1 MLCEY
6 CNLKPATV
14 ILKQNIDGEMK
25 TVHICRDCAQSLGV
39 TLDKINVGEVMNDM
53 DSFFASMFGKKSSS
67 TSKPGTNACDFC
79 GMTLTELQKTG
90 KAGCANCYN
99 VFADVMDN
107 AIRRIHASSTHCG
120 KVPASVDGQM
130 SVTRKIE
137 ELKAKLNVAVQNEEY
152 EIAATIR
159 DEIKALQ
166 AKGEEKSEQK
176 LV

>member
-25 TVHICRDCAQSLGV
+25 TVHICRDCAASLGV
-39 TLDKINVGEVMNDM
+39 TLDNINVGDVMNDM
-53 DSFFASMFGKKSSS
+53 DSFFASLFGKKNANQ
-67 TSKPGTNACDFC
+67 SKPGTIACDFC

-90 KAGCANCYN
+90 KAGCANCYD
-99 VFADVMDN
+99 VFSDVMDN
-107 AIRRIHASSTHCG
+107 AIRHIHAASSHCG
-120 KVPASVDGQM
+120 KVPASVDGHM

-137 ELKAKLNVAVQNEEY
+137 ELKSRLNVAIQNEEY
-152 EIAATIR
+152 EEAAKIR
-159 DEIKALQ
+159 DEIKLLQ
-166 AKGEEKSEQK
+166 AKGEESNEQK

>member
-6 CNLKPATV
+6 CNMKPATV

-25 TVHICRDCAQSLGV
+25 TVHICRDCAQALGV
-39 TLDKINVGEVMNDM
+39 TLDKINVG
-53 DSFFASMFGKKSSS
+53 DSFFASMFGKKSASQ
-67 TSKPGTNACDFC
+67 SKPGTIACDFC

-107 AIRRIHASSTHCG
+107 AIRRIHAASAHCG
-120 KVPASVDGQM
+120 KVPASVDGHM

-152 EIAATIR
+152 EQAARLR
-159 DEIKALQ
+159 DEIKLLQ
-166 AKGEEKSEQK
+166 AKGEEKNEQK

>member
-67 TSKPGTNACDFC
+67 PSKPGTIACDFC
-79 GMTLTELQKTG
+79 GMTLTETLPEWLRLL
-90 KAGCANCYN
+90 AN
-99 VFADVMDN
+99 
-107 AIRRIHASSTHCG
+107 T
-120 KVPASVDGQM
+120 
-130 SVTRKIE
+130 
-137 ELKAKLNVAVQNEEY
+137 LL
-152 EIAATIR
+152 IAAFAALVVRR
-159 DEIKALQ
+159 DFPLSRLPYVGRYFRK
-166 AKGEEKSEQK
+166 
-176 LV
+176 